1 VDIPKTNLNS
11 LNSDITGWTD
21 VSLDFQCIKGSQVHL
36 RFSAGNGAFDSSTLR
51 TTLDRLGLKTRLSD
65 MTSTLKVIDLKLGE
79 QLIFPVE
86 ETRLKLQLSVRP
98 VKTGEELPAIGSY
111 SSTLLME
118 MIYL

>member
-1 VDIPKTNLNS
+1 
-11 LNSDITGWTD
+11 
-21 VSLDFQCIKGSQVHL
+21 
-36 RFSAGNGAFDSSTLR
+36 
-51 TTLDRLGLKTRLSD
+51 